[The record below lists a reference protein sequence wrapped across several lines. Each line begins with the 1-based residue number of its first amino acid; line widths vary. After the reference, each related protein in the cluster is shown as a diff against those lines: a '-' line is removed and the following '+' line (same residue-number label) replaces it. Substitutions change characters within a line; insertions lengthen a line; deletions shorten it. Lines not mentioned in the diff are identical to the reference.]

1 MDLREHSAEDE
12 TRQMPKIQNRLYE
25 QTTTI
30 AIMLKN
36 GMISLPDQIFPGAN
50 KPFQI
55 KQKLKEL
62 G

>member
-1 MDLREHSAEDE
+1 MKHGKCRKSK
-12 TRQMPKIQNRLYE
+12 TVFMNRQL
-25 QTTTI
+25 TI